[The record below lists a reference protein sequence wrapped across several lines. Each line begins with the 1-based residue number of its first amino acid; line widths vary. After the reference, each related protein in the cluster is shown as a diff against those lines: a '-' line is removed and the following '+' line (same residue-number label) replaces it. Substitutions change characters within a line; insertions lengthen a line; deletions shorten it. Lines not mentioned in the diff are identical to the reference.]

1 MTTTDTTPELTP
13 MAVVAN
19 PPATAGAQPAVLP
32 AERGLTLE
40 HVAYLGVLLLSAIVH
55 FWQLGERALHH
66 DETLHGTYSWFIY
79 VGQGYIHDPLLHGP
93 LLYHLGALFFFLF
106 GDNDFTARLGPAIFG
121 TLLTVMPFLIRR
133 EIGRVAAFAASLY
146 LLISPV
152 FLYVGRFFRHDMY
165 SIFFELLV
173 IVAIVRFASS
183 RRPLWIFVGV
193 AAFALMYVNQE
204 TSYLYL
210 LMIGTPLIL
219 LLLWRVYRPGV
230 AIVGALGVAL
240 AALVFVLPGTA
251 VVDAGHVAQR
261 DPDTGAMIV
270 EQAGPI
276 FGWQP
281 LETEDNSYALRIRNR
296 PDNANGD
303 LLTSFGGY
311 LGDLWLFLRHPA
323 ILIGSGLVLAV
334 IGVLVW
340 QIWLFRTP
348 QGTTRWQAALAA
360 DDPVIRGF
368 HATRSYLLP
377 ALGVA
382 FVIYALFFT
391 AFLTNIIGVLSG
403 TIGSLLYW
411 LAQHNVERGGQPDYY
426 YLLLLVI
433 YEPLLV
439 FWALAGAV
447 MIGVAHV
454 NRWRTRRSDP
464 PPVANTDTDEAHRAP
479 PPAAA
484 LPPHAPTAL
493 LPLLLLWWSITAIG
507 IYSWAGEKMPW
518 LLVHVALPLV
528 LLGAW
533 AFQQVWDWW
542 QQHTPQDADPRM
554 RWWAP
559 LIFSGILI
567 GVLAVGHIRF
577 NALLTASDTSSGR
590 WVTTLLLMVALTVIL
605 VIGSSLLRGWRWSVS
620 MLALSL
626 TLVFSFYTIRNS
638 YRLNFLQGDVPTEV
652 MIYTQTSP
660 DVARV
665 AERLEAVSQLHT
677 NGLELPIIYDN
688 ETVWQWYL
696 RDFTNADRS
705 GPALSGIEPD
715 VQAVL
720 LLSENLSPENRQLL
734 ENEGFLIQRYPLRW
748 WFPEGQMYGLY
759 GDWQTAP
766 ADGLSLLGRVLRD
779 PLNDAT
785 LADTWQFL
793 VYRELDAPLGS
804 SDFVIAVRPQIAD
817 LIGPGTGSSP

>member
-1 MTTTDTTPELTP
+1 MTTTETTPDLTP
-13 MAVVAN
+13 LAVVAAA
-19 PPATAGAQPAVLP
+19 PATAAPQAAVRP

-40 HVAYLGVLLLSAIVH
+40 HLAYFGVFVLAALAHAWMLGA
-55 FWQLGERALHH
+55 RALHH
-66 DETLHGTYSWFIY
+66 DETLHGTYSWYIH

-133 EIGRVAAFAASLY
+133 EIGRVAAFAAAIY
-146 LLISPV
+146 LLISPA
-152 FLYVGRFFRHDMY
+152 FLYVGRFFRHDIY
-165 SIFFELLV
+165 SVFFELLV
-173 IVAIVRFASS
+173 VVAIVRFAAS
-183 RRPLWIFVGV
+183 RRPLWIFVGM

-210 LMIGTPLIL
+210 LLIGTPLIL
-219 LLLWRVYRPGV
+219 LLLWRVFRLGV

-240 AALVFVLPGTA
+240 AVLVFVLPGTA
-251 VVDAGHVAQR
+251 VVDAGHTAQR
-261 DPDTGAMIV
+261 DPATGAMQIA
-270 EQAGPI
+270 EAGPI

-281 LETEDNSYALRIRNR
+281 LETEDNAYALRVRNR

-303 LLTSFGGY
+303 LLSSLAAY
-311 LGDLWLFLRHPA
+311 LGDLWLFFRHPA
-323 ILIGSGLVLAV
+323 ILISIGLLLTTIA
-334 IGVLVW
+334 VLVW
-340 QIWLFRTP
+340 QIWLARNAA
-348 QGTTRWQAALAA
+348 GKSRWQAALEAG
-360 DDPVIRGF
+360 DPVVGGF
-368 HATRSYLLP
+368 HATRNDLLP
-377 ALGVA
+377 AFGLA

-391 AFLTNIIGVLSG
+391 AFFTNIIGVISG
-403 TIGSLLYW
+403 TTGSLLYW

-439 FWALAGAV
+439 FWGLAGAA
-447 MIGVAHV
+447 MIGVAHI
-454 NRWRTRRSDP
+454 RQWR
-464 PPVANTDTDEAHRAP
+464 AHRAE
-479 PPAAA
+479 PAPNDDHAA
-484 LPPHAPTAL
+484 PAELPPYAPTAL
-493 LPLLLLWWSITAIG
+493 LPLLLLWWSITSIG

-518 LLVHVALPLV
+518 LLVHGALPLV

-542 QQHTPQDADPRM
+542 QQHTPHDEDPRM

-559 LIFSGILI
+559 VLFTSALIA
-567 GVLAVGHIRF
+567 VLAVGHIRF
-577 NALLTASDTSSGR
+577 NALLTANDTTSGR
-590 WVTTLLLMVALTVIL
+590 WVTTLLLMLALVVVL
-605 VIGSSLLRGWRWSVS
+605 AIGSGLLRGWRWSVG

-626 TLVFSFYTIRNS
+626 TLVFSFYTVRNS
-638 YRLNFLQGDVPTEV
+638 YRLNFLQGDVPTE
-652 MIYTQTSP
+652 MLIYTQTSP

-665 AERLEAVSQLHT
+665 VERLEAVSQLHT
-677 NGLELPIIYDN
+677 NGLDLPIIYDN

-705 GPALSGIEPD
+705 GPTLTGIEPD

-720 LLSENLSPENRQLL
+720 LLSENLTQENRQLL
-734 ENEGFLIQRYPLRW
+734 ETEGFLIQRYPLRW
-748 WFPEGQMYGLY
+748 WFPEGQIYGLSS
-759 GDWQTAP
+759 DWQTAP

-785 LADTWQFL
+785 LADVWQFL

-804 SDFVIAVRPQIAD
+804 SDFVIAVRPPIAD
-817 LIGPGTGSSP
+817 LIGPGTGSSQ